1 MKNNDGS
8 PANFKDINDMLHIF
22 FVRHLNNTNDPNTA
36 TNLLEYGEKDKQME
50 FLKIQADAA
59 MPPATKEGE
68 EGMEGMMEEAAAE

>member
-1 MKNNDGS
+1 VEDKDGNNVDPNKITEEMKNNDGS

-50 FLKIQADAA
+50 FLKI
-59 MPPATKEGE
+59 
-68 EGMEGMMEEAAAE
+68 